1 MEIKD
6 KISLSKVRL
15 EYAKEALKDAE
26 LLLKNDS
33 YKASANRSYYA
44 IFHSMRAVLAL
55 DGIDLKHHSGVI
67 SEFRRLYIKTKNFPT
82 EMSDIITK
90 LFKIR
95 SDSDYK
101 DFYILPKQD
110 VRDQFAN
117 AGYFIK
123 ETEKFLKKRYK
134 EILRKC

>member
-26 LLLKNDS
+26 NLLKVKS

>member
-1 MEIKD
+1 MDRENQDALIKY
-6 KISLSKVRL
+6 RL
-15 EYAKEALKDAE
+15 EKA
-26 LLLKNDS
+26 NIS
-33 YKASANRSYYA
+33 YKSASLLYSVNDFMGAINRSYYA